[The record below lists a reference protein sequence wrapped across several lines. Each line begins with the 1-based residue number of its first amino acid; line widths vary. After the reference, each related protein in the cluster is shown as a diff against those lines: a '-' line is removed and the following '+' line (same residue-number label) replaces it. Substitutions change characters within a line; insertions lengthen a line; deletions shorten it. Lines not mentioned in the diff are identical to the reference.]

1 LNTFDDGDV
10 DFGQYAKA
18 HPEHAHV
25 HPASAYVGAV
35 IDRMYGAKS
44 NAGHLLPWSK
54 THSHFRMRPGEV
66 TIWAG
71 VNGTGKSQILNQ
83 VILSIMHAGGTACIA
98 SMEMKPVAT
107 LARMVRQAAGGPS
120 PSGEYVMAFHDW
132 LDDKL
137 WLYDQQGTVKPN
149 RMLGVLRYCHAGVF
163 GRYEVKNR
171 KGETVVVEKPEKP
184 RVRID
189 HFVIDSLM
197 KCGINSDDYNRQ
209 KIFVDELCCHARD
222 TGVHIHL
229 VAHARK
235 GESSRAHV
243 DKFDIKG
250 ASEIS
255 DLVDNVFSVW
265 RNKGK
270 EDEAQKQFPDAEIM
284 AQPCATL
291 TCSKQRHGEWEGK
304 IKLWFDRA
312 SLQYVAAD
320 GLRPISYF
328 GG

>member
-1 LNTFDDGDV
+1 MNTFADADV
-10 DFGQYAKA
+10 DFDLYAKA

-25 HPASAYVGAV
+25 LPASSYVGAV
-35 IDRMYGAKS
+35 IDRMYGSKS
-44 NAGHLLPWSK
+44 DAGHLLPWSK
-54 THSHFRMRPGEV
+54 THANFRMRPGEV

-71 VNGTGKSQILNQ
+71 VNGTGKSVLLNQIILN
-83 VILSIMHAGGTACIA
+83 VMRDGGTACIA

-107 LARMVRQAAGGPS
+107 LARMTRQAAGSARPS
-120 PSGEYVMAFHDW
+120 NEYVMALHEWMDN
-132 LDDKL
+132 KL
-137 WLYDQQGTVKPN
+137 WMYDQQGTVKPN

-163 GRYEVKNR
+163 GRYQFTNR
-171 KGETVVVEKPEKP
+171 SGEVVVCENPEKD
-184 RVRID
+184 RIRIN

-209 KIFVDELCCHARD
+209 KSFVDELCNHARD

-235 GESSRAHV
+235 GESSRGHV

-270 EDEAQKQFPDAEIM
+270 EDESQKQTPDAEVM
-284 AQPCATL
+284 GQPCATL

-304 IKLWFDRA
+304 INLWFDRA
-312 SLQYVAAD
+312 SMQYVAGD
-320 GLRPISYF
+320 GLRPIEYF